1 MAILLQFLIHWRGE
15 KDPGYSKPFR
25 QLEFESALAAEL
37 GLLSIPVRFV
47 NALNYTGDEAMIDMN
62 IDHFNEAMQFVSFGD
77 DSITVSMDDII
88 RTVQRCSL
96 VSGLYEIVASSDSL
110 DDLAP
115 RAIENGGFSDLLKGA
130 ANEKATWCFRARS
143 YGARPYNA
151 DDKVQDAK
159 SSKKGRTKRY
169 SSRTRSMQIEKDG
182 LKALTSLLIQFG
194 GKVDLVNPDY
204 KIYIFD
210 GLEDETSDDDCSKIL
225 ARRIASGPQSYSIA
239 PTERICITN
248 TPLEPIAAF
257 VLCNIARIKN
267 YDKVLDM
274 YAGSCATLLAA
285 AMIAPDCESVG
296 VEIAHNGYV
305 NRTNIILDFISRSLK
320 EPKELI
326 LGDSTD
332 LVVRE
337 AAKAAVNNES
347 FDIII
352 ADPPYGIR
360 ESVGYNENSPLEE
373 MFAAIAFDRSDK
385 RLLKLGGRLVAFVP
399 VTDEQVFTEM
409 LPSQEL
415 TEKAGLKFEDSRE
428 QPLNTKLSRWLVSYV
443 SVS

>member
-1 MAILLQFLIHWRGE
+1 
-15 KDPGYSKPFR
+15 
-25 QLEFESALAAEL
+25 
-37 GLLSIPVRFV
+37 
-47 NALNYTGDEAMIDMN
+47 
-62 IDHFNEAMQFVSFGD
+62 
-77 DSITVSMDDII
+77 
-88 RTVQRCSL
+88 
-96 VSGLYEIVASSDSL
+96 
-110 DDLAP
+110 
-115 RAIENGGFSDLLKGA
+115 
-130 ANEKATWCFRARS
+130 
-143 YGARPYNA
+143 
-151 DDKVQDAK
+151 
-159 SSKKGRTKRY
+159 
-169 SSRTRSMQIEKDG
+169 
-182 LKALTSLLIQFG
+182 
-194 GKVDLVNPDY
+194 
-204 KIYIFD
+204 
-210 GLEDETSDDDCSKIL
+210 
-225 ARRIASGPQSYSIA
+225 
-239 PTERICITN
+239 
-248 TPLEPIAAF
+248 
-257 VLCNIARIKN
+257 
-267 YDKVLDM
+267 M

-305 NRTNIILDFISRSLK
+305 NRTNIILDFTSRSLK

-360 ESVGYNENSPLEE
+360 ESVGYNEKSPLEE

>member
-1 MAILLQFLIHWRGE
+1 
-15 KDPGYSKPFR
+15 
-25 QLEFESALAAEL
+25 
-37 GLLSIPVRFV
+37 
-47 NALNYTGDEAMIDMN
+47 
-62 IDHFNEAMQFVSFGD
+62 
-77 DSITVSMDDII
+77 
-88 RTVQRCSL
+88 
-96 VSGLYEIVASSDSL
+96 
-110 DDLAP
+110 
-115 RAIENGGFSDLLKGA
+115 
-130 ANEKATWCFRARS
+130 
-143 YGARPYNA
+143 
-151 DDKVQDAK
+151 
-159 SSKKGRTKRY
+159 
-169 SSRTRSMQIEKDG
+169 
-182 LKALTSLLIQFG
+182 
-194 GKVDLVNPDY
+194 
-204 KIYIFD
+204 
-210 GLEDETSDDDCSKIL
+210 
-225 ARRIASGPQSYSIA
+225 
-239 PTERICITN
+239 
-248 TPLEPIAAF
+248 LEPIAAF

-267 YDKVLDM
+267 YDKVLDP

-305 NRTNIILDFISRSLK
+305 NRDDINRDFTSRSLEK
-320 EPKELI
+320 PKELI
-326 LGDSTD
+326 CGDSTD

-373 MFAAIAFDRSDK
+373 LFTSIAFDRTNK

-399 VTDEQVFTEM
+399 VTDEQVLTDM

-415 TEKAGLKFEDSRE
+415 TEKAGLKFEVSRE

>member
-1 MAILLQFLIHWRGE
+1 M
-15 KDPGYSKPFR
+15 
-25 QLEFESALAAEL
+25 
-37 GLLSIPVRFV
+37 
-47 NALNYTGDEAMIDMN
+47 
-62 IDHFNEAMQFVSFGD
+62 
-77 DSITVSMDDII
+77 
-88 RTVQRCSL
+88 
-96 VSGLYEIVASSDSL
+96 
-110 DDLAP
+110 
-115 RAIENGGFSDLLKGA
+115 
-130 ANEKATWCFRARS
+130 
-143 YGARPYNA
+143 
-151 DDKVQDAK
+151 
-159 SSKKGRTKRY
+159 
-169 SSRTRSMQIEKDG
+169 
-182 LKALTSLLIQFG
+182 
-194 GKVDLVNPDY
+194 
-204 KIYIFD
+204 
-210 GLEDETSDDDCSKIL
+210 
-225 ARRIASGPQSYSIA
+225 
-239 PTERICITN
+239 
-248 TPLEPIAAF
+248 EPIAAF

-305 NRTNIILDFISRSLK
+305 NRTNIILDFTSRSLK
-320 EPKELI
+320 EPNELI

>member
-1 MAILLQFLIHWRGE
+1 
-15 KDPGYSKPFR
+15 
-25 QLEFESALAAEL
+25 
-37 GLLSIPVRFV
+37 
-47 NALNYTGDEAMIDMN
+47 
-62 IDHFNEAMQFVSFGD
+62 
-77 DSITVSMDDII
+77 
-88 RTVQRCSL
+88 
-96 VSGLYEIVASSDSL
+96 
-110 DDLAP
+110 
-115 RAIENGGFSDLLKGA
+115 
-130 ANEKATWCFRARS
+130 
-143 YGARPYNA
+143 
-151 DDKVQDAK
+151 
-159 SSKKGRTKRY
+159 
-169 SSRTRSMQIEKDG
+169 
-182 LKALTSLLIQFG
+182 
-194 GKVDLVNPDY
+194 
-204 KIYIFD
+204 
-210 GLEDETSDDDCSKIL
+210 
-225 ARRIASGPQSYSIA
+225 
-239 PTERICITN
+239 
-248 TPLEPIAAF
+248 LEPIAAF

-305 NRTNIILDFISRSLK
+305 NRTNIILDFTSRSLK

-337 AAKAAVNNES
+337 AAKEAVNNES

-385 RLLKLGGRLVAFVP
+385 RLLKLGGRLVSFVP

>member
-1 MAILLQFLIHWRGE
+1 M
-15 KDPGYSKPFR
+15 
-25 QLEFESALAAEL
+25 
-37 GLLSIPVRFV
+37 
-47 NALNYTGDEAMIDMN
+47 
-62 IDHFNEAMQFVSFGD
+62 
-77 DSITVSMDDII
+77 
-88 RTVQRCSL
+88 
-96 VSGLYEIVASSDSL
+96 
-110 DDLAP
+110 
-115 RAIENGGFSDLLKGA
+115 
-130 ANEKATWCFRARS
+130 
-143 YGARPYNA
+143 
-151 DDKVQDAK
+151 
-159 SSKKGRTKRY
+159 
-169 SSRTRSMQIEKDG
+169 
-182 LKALTSLLIQFG
+182 
-194 GKVDLVNPDY
+194 
-204 KIYIFD
+204 
-210 GLEDETSDDDCSKIL
+210 
-225 ARRIASGPQSYSIA
+225 
-239 PTERICITN
+239 
-248 TPLEPIAAF
+248 EPIAAF

-305 NRTNIILDFISRSLK
+305 NRTNIILDFTSRSLK